1 MIHVVLFDL
10 DGVVRHFDPA
20 FMTDL
25 EHRRGVNPGSI
36 ERVAFSKPLIE
47 EVTTG
52 RITRDEWVRRM
63 GETLGDHAAAE
74 EWGRHPSTVDDEV
87 LDLSD
92 EIRGLGLKTA
102 ILTNGTDTIAAEV
115 DAHGFTGRFDAIFN
129 SAVIGFAKPD
139 VRAFQHVLD
148 ALDVTGDEVFFT
160 DDTASKL
167 VGADTL
173 GMRTHHF
180 HGVLALRAALSVAGV
195 PVGH

>member
-10 DGVVRHFDPA
+10 DGLVRHFDPA

-52 RITRDEWVRRM
+52 RITRDEWVRRV

-74 EWGRHPSTVDDEV
+74 EWGRHPSIVDDEV

-92 EIRGLGLKTA
+92 EIRGLGLRTA

-115 DAHGFTGRFDAIFN
+115 DAHGFAGRFDAIFN

-139 VRAFQHVLD
+139 VRAFQHVLE

-167 VGADTL
+167 VGADAV

-180 HGVLALRAALSVAGV
+180 HGVRALRAALSAAGV

>member
-20 FMTDL
+20 FMTEL

-52 RITRDEWVRRM
+52 RITRDEWVRRV

-92 EIRGLGLKTA
+92 EIRGLGLRTA
-102 ILTNGTDTIAAEV
+102 ILTNGTDAIAAEV

-180 HGVLALRAALSVAGV
+180 HGVRALRAALSAAGV
-195 PVGH
+195 AVGR